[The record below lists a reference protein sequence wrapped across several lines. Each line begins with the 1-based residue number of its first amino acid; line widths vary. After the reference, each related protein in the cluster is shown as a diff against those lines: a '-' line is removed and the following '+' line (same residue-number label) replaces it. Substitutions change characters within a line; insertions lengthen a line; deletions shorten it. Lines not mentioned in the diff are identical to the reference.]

1 MGKMEKTAQN
11 ELQEAVLFPKTKL
24 CFETAFV
31 TKFVQ
36 VALSKNQKINCPPKR
51 GNSIGK
57 LSSICEVFRD
67 RYGVVVDE

>member
-51 GNSIGK
+51 GNSTVCC
-57 LSSICEVFRD
+57 SVTRD
-67 RYGVVVDE
+67 LTITHRIR